1 MSYAL
6 DVTITVLESGQ
17 VFTLSGQEDVQVAPS
32 GNVVLS
38 FESMQQ
44 DYLELL
50 KEVTAGNVVQFR
62 NRDNVY
68 EVIADP
74 GAKLVR
80 LEYSEIQPFTQ
91 SVKQQREAVGVLEM
105 SGYSVTR
112 RSDSFRL
119 TLYRADYRLERGT
132 GEVEQAGV

>member
-132 GEVEQAGV
+132 GEVEQAGA

>member
-6 DVTITVLESGQ
+6 DVTITVLESGET
-17 VFTLSGQEDVQVAPS
+17 FTLPSQEDVQRDAA
-32 GNVVLS
+32 GNVTLA
-38 FESMQQ
+38 FENMDR

-80 LEYSEIQPFTQ
+80 LGYSEIQPFTQ
-91 SVKQQREAVGVLEM
+91 GVRTSREAVGVLEM

-132 GEVEQAGV
+132 GEVEQVGV

>member
-6 DVTITVLESGQ
+6 DVTITVLESG
-17 VFTLSGQEDVQVAPS
+17 VTITLPSQEDTQVAPS
-32 GNVVLS
+32 GNVVLA
-38 FESMQQ
+38 FESLDR

-50 KEVTAGNVVQFR
+50 KEVAAGNVVQFR

-68 EVIADP
+68 EVICDP

-80 LEYSEIQPFTQ
+80 LEYSEIQPFTPEVRQ
-91 SVKQQREAVGVLEM
+91 KREAVGVLEM

-112 RSDSFRL
+112 RTDSFRL

-132 GEVEQAGV
+132 GEVEQVGV

>member
-6 DVTITVLESGQ
+6 DVTITVLESG
-17 VFTLSGQEDVQVAPS
+17 VLLTLPGQEDLQRDAA
-32 GNVVLS
+32 GNVTLS
-38 FESMQQ
+38 FEHLDA

-50 KEVTAGNVVQFR
+50 KEVAAGNVVQFR
-62 NRDNVY
+62 NRDNVF
-68 EVIADP
+68 EVLCDP

-80 LEYSEIQPFTQ
+80 LEYAEIHPFTQ
-91 SVKQQREAVGVLEM
+91 EVKNQREAVGVLEM

-132 GEVEQAGV
+132 GEVERVGV

>member
-6 DVTITVLESGQ
+6 DVSITVLASGEII
-17 VFTLSGQEDVQVAPS
+17 TLPGQEDVTRDAA
-32 GNVVLS
+32 GNVTLA
-38 FESMQQ
+38 FESLDR

-68 EVIADP
+68 EVICDP

-80 LEYSEIQPFTQ
+80 VEYSEIQPFTQ
-91 SVKQQREAVGVLEM
+91 EVKNVREAVGVLEM

-132 GEVEQAGV
+132 GEVEQVGV